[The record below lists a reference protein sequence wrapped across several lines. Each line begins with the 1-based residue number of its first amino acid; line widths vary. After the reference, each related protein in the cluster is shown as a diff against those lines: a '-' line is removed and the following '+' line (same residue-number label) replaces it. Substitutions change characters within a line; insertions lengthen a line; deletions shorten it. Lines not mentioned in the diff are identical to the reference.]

1 MLHITRSHA
10 SFVSAF
16 YPQNNCSV
24 YVATINIRLHVSH
37 SPPQHTAECS
47 SGAALDLQV
56 ALKLTCWEVLMW
68 RDDLLAG
75 NFCCCCWSGAA
86 TFSAFQKR
94 SWIMS
99 ILSKGINSY
108 FIPPPPYDTKHLF
121 LIPKSLVFR
130 GATIPLATSGERNCA
145 DWLSN
150 PSYSSQTECRR
161 FFFFSFRGNIMTQNG
176 NNVSADVLPLPLVS
190 SRLSA
195 SKQTNHSCS
204 ADIGSDDTK
213 DRK

>member
-1 MLHITRSHA
+1 MLKALKLTSVKSCHKSASKRRRPRRNNSCSVRITERQLLVKSEGPRPDQPPPSPPHPPPRLEVLWTSLKKDVKQPRAWQMLHITRSHA

-24 YVATINIRLHVSH
+24 YVATINIRLHVSY

-99 ILSKGINSY
+99 ILSKGIIISS
-108 FIPPPPYDTKHLF
+108 PPL
-121 LIPKSLVFR
+121 
-130 GATIPLATSGERNCA
+130 
-145 DWLSN
+145 
-150 PSYSSQTECRR
+150 
-161 FFFFSFRGNIMTQNG
+161 MTQNIY
-176 NNVSADVLPLPLVS
+176 S
-190 SRLSA
+190 
-195 SKQTNHSCS
+195 
-204 ADIGSDDTK
+204 
-213 DRK
+213 